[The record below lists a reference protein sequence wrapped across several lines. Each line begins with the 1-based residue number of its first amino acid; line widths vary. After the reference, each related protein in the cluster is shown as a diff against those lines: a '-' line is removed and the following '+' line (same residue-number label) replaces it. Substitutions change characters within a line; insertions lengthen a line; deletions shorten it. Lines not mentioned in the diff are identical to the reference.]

1 MLTKG
6 LFWFGDTAQAFCQIR
21 GGTFLCDCLTGDLFG
36 RVARA
41 SCRTSQLATWHC
53 IKKEL
58 GIIGAVADDQRVF
71 LWGNIGKKKSSETE
85 MAVLPGWNQ

>member
-1 MLTKG
+1 V
-6 LFWFGDTAQAFCQIR
+6 WI
-21 GGTFLCDCLTGDLFG
+21 FLGA
-36 RVARA
+36 VARA

-71 LWGNIGKKKSSETE
+71 LWGDIGEKNPLKLKWLCYQDGTNKLGWTSGGVCTVYCD
-85 MAVLPGWNQ
+85 VLTILRF